1 MLVLF
6 ALLLIPIAT
15 SSLRGLTHILTCE
28 QPSTTP
34 FSIVGPG
41 KDDDDPPTLISSK
54 DIKRGDAENDEGAQV
69 ETKDKTVCEGLSLD
83 MAAEFS
89 QERSEHVAML
99 LTIEN
104 RTSDLWRGT
113 VSLLLEDTR
122 IPVNIG
128 EIAAGESESEQV
140 DLSLDSGTQ
149 RELTGSLLIGP

>member
-41 KDDDDPPTLISSK
+41 KGGDDPPTLLSST
-54 DIKRGDAENDEGAQV
+54 DIKRGDAEKDGGGQV
-69 ETKDKTVCEGLSLD
+69 ETTDKTVCKGLALD
-83 MAAEFS
+83 MAAEL
-89 QERSEHVAML
+89 SEQDRRQVAMV

-104 RTSDLWRGT
+104 RSSNLWRGT

-128 EIAAGESESEQV
+128 EIAPGKSKSEEV
-140 DLSLDSGTQ
+140 DLRLDAGTQ